1 MIQADEVQDRADPNV
16 MPSGQQ
22 KEDTPRGFRQFQGS
36 KFFDGITLT
45 LPYTN
50 QRNAWFDRY
59 ITRWLINNVL
69 FPYNDEQHVRGV
81 PCIILFDNF
90 SAQKLSDEE
99 FSALEERNFFIC
111 FLPPNITS
119 KNQPADMGMI
129 ASLKV
134 GYKTLM
140 INQLLDLFDEEGGF
154 KLSGERRN

>member
-1 MIQADEVQDRADPNV
+1 MIQADEVQDRADPNF

-22 KEDTPRGFRQFQGS
+22 KEDTPCGFRQFQGS

-90 SAQKLSDEE
+90 SAHKLSDED
-99 FSALEERNFFIC
+99 FDVLEERNVFVR

-119 KNQPADMGMI
+119 KRKPADMGMI
-129 ASLKV
+129 ASLKF
-134 GYKTLM
+134 GYKTPM
-140 INQLLDLFDEEGGF
+140 INQLLDLFGVECGF
-154 KLSGERRN
+154 KIA